1 VRTKTRNKFRAK
13 SQRIDGIYFPST
25 GEANRY
31 LELKLQ
37 EKAGVITELKI
48 HPRYPIVIN
57 GIKVCSVVL
66 DFEYFLGKTRTYED
80 WKGYY
85 TAESKLRHKLL
96 EAAYMIKV
104 LITGRAK

>member
-1 VRTKTRNKFRAK
+1 MKIRSKNKYKAK

-31 LELKLQ
+31 MILKLQ
-37 EKAGVITELKI
+37 EQAGMVKDLKI

-57 GIKVCSVVL
+57 GVKVCSVAL
-66 DFEYFLGKTRTYED
+66 DFEYSEGGKKVYED
-80 WKGYY
+80 FKGYM
-85 TAESKLRHKLL
+85 TPESKLRHKLV

-104 LITGRAK
+104 LITR